1 MGMAAASA
9 CKARRRWFRLT
20 PDRCVVALLA
30 LEGFLLLSAWFRW
43 FPFNQHK
50 GWTVLI
56 AIATVGVA
64 LLLMLLSFLAAL
76 VFRLWFQFS
85 ILALLLLVVVVA
97 VPCSWLAT
105 EMKAARK
112 QRAAVAAIT
121 RLCKTVRYDY
131 QCDASG
137 DNIPGALPPGPRW
150 FRNLL
155 GEDFF
160 ASVVYVDLSP
170 GTMIIAGLERSEEL
184 RLLQNAHIND
194 QARVTDADL
203 KHLNGLTE
211 LLRLNLERAAITDA
225 GLETLRGL
233 TQLQELTL
241 RFTEISSPG
250 LEHLK
255 GLRQLRRLTLYS
267 TQVTDTGLGQ
277 IAGLAQ
283 LQSLDLG
290 WTQVSDN
297 GLTHLKGLT
306 QLRSLALDGW
316 GVTDAGL
323 EHLTGLTQLQTL
335 RLICCRITD
344 PGLARLKGLTQLE
357 ELDLRDTEVTKDG
370 VKKLQQALPKCKI
383 HY

>member
-1 MGMAAASA
+1 MTDPIP
-9 CKARRRWFRLT
+9 KTRWFRLT
-20 PDRCVVALLA
+20 PDRCVLALLA

-50 GWTVLI
+50 GWSVLI
-56 AIATVGVA
+56 CLAAVGAA
-64 LLLMLLSFLAAL
+64 LVLMFLWFLAAL
-76 VFRLWFQFS
+76 VFRWRFQFG
-85 ILALLLLVVVVA
+85 ILSLLLLVVAVA

-105 EMKAARK
+105 EMKKAK
-112 QRAAVAAIT
+112 TQREAVAAIT
-121 RLCKTVRYDY
+121 RLCKTVQYDY
-131 QCDASG
+131 QCDTSG
-137 DNIPGALPPGPRW
+137 DNIPGARPPGPQW

-170 GTMIIAGLERSEEL
+170 GTVIFVGLGRTEEL
-184 RLLQNAHIND
+184 RLLQEGHIND
-194 QARVTDADL
+194 QSRVTDADL

-211 LLRLNLERAAITDA
+211 LLRLNLNEAAITDA
-225 GLETLRGL
+225 GLETLTGL
-233 TQLQELTL
+233 TQLQELTI
-241 RFTEISSPG
+241 RFTEISGPG

-267 TQVTDTGLGQ
+267 TQIADTGLGHLT
-277 IAGLAQ
+277 GLTQ

-297 GLTHLKGLT
+297 GLMQLKGLT
-306 QLRSLALDGW
+306 QLRSLVLDGW

-335 RLICCRITD
+335 DLISCRITD
-344 PGLARLKGLTQLE
+344 RGLERLKGLTQLE
-357 ELDLRDTEVTKDG
+357 ELDLRETEVTKDG
-370 VKKLQQALPKCKI
+370 LRKLQQALPNCQIK
-383 HY
+383 H